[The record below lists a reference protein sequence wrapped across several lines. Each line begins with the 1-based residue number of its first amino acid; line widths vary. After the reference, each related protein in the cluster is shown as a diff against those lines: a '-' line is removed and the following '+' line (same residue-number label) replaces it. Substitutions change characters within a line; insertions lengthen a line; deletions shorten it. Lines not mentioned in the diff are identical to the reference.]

1 MRRIRA
7 IAPPLGDSRLRE
19 RLIEVT
25 PSGKRASGK
34 SGSARKAGRPRT
46 GAPRRRSTKSDTS
59 VEAPEAITPPEVE
72 TPRAMESPPPEA
84 PRPLPPPPV
93 AVSGVASGFADGI
106 FDPAEG
112 VGPAV
117 SFEDAS
123 DELIAVDET
132 TVKFEATGESHAARP
147 AESHVRGTASH
158 ASADGLPE
166 ARAARPAA
174 GPGSRAPTPGFR
186 TDPGFAIGFDDE
198 LVSEAVA
205 ESVPDDRW
213 EAVGTPD
220 AVEPFEARDAEGE
233 TSAFTASRSQ
243 DEDGEAR
250 RGRRRRGRR
259 GGRGRRRGR
268 DRESE
273 DAVGD
278 EPSTR
283 DAERESPTESA
294 SPRADEDAD
303 QEVVT
308 EEDEIADED
317 TLRAMAGPVALPG
330 VTRETDVDEKAPPRR
345 RGRRPVYEDEV
356 EVPPAET
363 DELPANREMLING
376 SDPDECRIAILRDGR
391 LDELY
396 IERATQVSNVM
407 NIYKGRVTNVE
418 PSIQA
423 AFIDFGLPT
432 HGFLHI
438 SDLHPRYF
446 PESKGEPE
454 LVGRKTPRR
463 ARPPIQNCLR
473 RGQEVIVQVIKE
485 GIGTKGPTL
494 STYIS
499 LPGRFLVMMPGMDQH
514 GVSRKVEDPEARRKT
529 REVLNQL
536 TLPKDMGFIVRTA
549 GVGRSQRDLQR
560 DLNYLVRLWNQVA
573 QRTRDEPAPA
583 ELYKESD
590 LVIRTI
596 RDVYDSSLKRII
608 VDNPHVA
615 ERVREFLAIASPQ
628 AEDAVTVYDGA
639 EPVFHRFGIEAEIDK
654 LHSRVVPLP
663 CGGSLVIESTEALVA
678 IDVNSGRFR
687 VHENAEET
695 AYRVN
700 LEAADEIARQLRLR
714 DLGGLIICDF
724 IDMMQDKHR
733 RAVERRLAEA
743 LRSHKER
750 AKLLRISRFGILEM
764 TRQRQRPS
772 FAKNTFA
779 ECPRCGGS
787 GRVKT
792 TESVCLDVMR
802 QIRMASQREGVA
814 SIDVSVSLP
823 VATELLNRK
832 RHALTDLERAG
843 GLAIRIHAETG
854 FAVDEVRLACVDRRG
869 REVPTGAGAAPAT
882 LRPVAQPTL
891 ASRPAVPA
899 GPGDRAGGSRGRRGS
914 RGGRGRRGRGGQK
927 PANADAV
934 GGSSDASHS
943 EGEGAAQPASTSR
956 GTRERSTGR
965 KSGPP
970 RSR

>member
-1 MRRIRA
+1 M
-7 IAPPLGDSRLRE
+7 SS
-19 RLIEVT
+19 
-25 PSGKRASGK
+25 SGKRASGK
-34 SGSARKAGRPRT
+34 PGSARKEGRTRT
-46 GAPRRRSTKSDTS
+46 GAPRRRTSKTDKSTEDQAPIDTP
-59 VEAPEAITPPEVE
+59 VI
-72 TPRAMESPPPEA
+72 ESPPVVDALPAEPPRAA
-84 PRPLPPPPV
+84 PPARSHG
-93 AVSGVASGFADGI
+93 SGFASGFADGI
-106 FDPAEG
+106 FDPNEG
-112 VGPAV
+112 GSAGSAV
-117 SFEDAS
+117 SFEDVS
-123 DELIAVDET
+123 DELIAIDET
-132 TVKFEATGESHAARP
+132 TVKVVSPGATAPMHPSGSFQRDVRSDSSQRPSAEHRPARP
-147 AESHVRGTASH
+147 AGA
-158 ASADGLPE
+158 
-166 ARAARPAA
+166 
-174 GPGSRAPTPGFR
+174 PGSTARSPGFR
-186 TDPGFAIGFDDE
+186 ADPGFAVGFDEE
-198 LVSEAVA
+198 LVAQAVSATPAPETDDRIESPALDDSEAEDTPADTGGDSA
-205 ESVPDDRW
+205 E
-213 EAVGTPD
+213 
-220 AVEPFEARDAEGE
+220 
-233 TSAFTASRSQ
+233 RSQ
-243 DEDGEAR
+243 DGQDEQR

-268 DRESE
+268 DREES
-273 DAVGD
+273 AD
-278 EPSTR
+278 EPTAEAVDRPLPEPAEAEQR
-283 DAERESPTESA
+283 DADPDSVES
-294 SPRADEDAD
+294 
-303 QEVVT
+303 EV
-308 EEDEIADED
+308 EEIADED
-317 TLRAMAGPVALPG
+317 TMRAMAGPVALPG
-330 VTRETDVDEKAPPRR
+330 VTREADFQEAASPRR
-345 RGRRPVYEDEV
+345 RGRRPTPEDEV
-356 EVPPAET
+356 EVPPADT
-363 DELPANREMLING
+363 DEPPANREMLING
-376 SDPDECRIAILRDGR
+376 SDPDECRIAILREGR

-549 GVGRSQRDLQR
+549 GVGRTQRDLQR

-596 RDVYDSSLKRII
+596 RDVYDASLKRII
-608 VDNPHVA
+608 VDNPRVA

-628 AEDAVTVYDGA
+628 AEDAVAEYDGP
-639 EPVFHRFGIEAEIDK
+639 EPLFHRFGIEAEIDK

-779 ECPRCGGS
+779 ECPRCSGS

-832 RHALTDLERAG
+832 RHALTDLEREG
-843 GLAIRIHAETG
+843 GLAIRIHAEAG
-854 FAVDEVRLACVDRRG
+854 FTVDEVRLACIDRRG
-869 REVPTGAGAAPAT
+869 RDVPMGAGAAPAT
-882 LRPVAQPTL
+882 MRPV
-891 ASRPAVPA
+891 SRAVPA
-899 GPGDRAGGSRGRRGS
+899 ARPPAIPAAPGERPSGSRGRRGS

-927 PANADAV
+927 AANAEAAD
-934 GGSSDASHS
+934 GSSESGRA
-943 EGEGAAQPASTSR
+943 EGEAAARPASTSR
-956 GTRERSTGR
+956 GTRDRSTGR